1 MFENSNSILNFYS
14 VKQFQTIFRIYT
26 KILTPFLIFTFVL
39 GYMNII
45 LFESRILEPYLNFLF
60 IAIIS
65 SALIIVPYFLYILFI
80 EKKKKWI
87 LSFFIFVVIPFII
100 AYMIF
105 QQFFFSMMGA
115 YFPALFYGVYCLL
128 LKSAIDKW
136 VSQYYRLQA
145 KQEAEAEKAKENI
158 KINLPF

>member
-1 MFENSNSILNFYS
+1 MSENSKSILNFYS
-14 VKQFQTIFRIYT
+14 LKQFQTIFRIYT

-65 SALIIVPYFLYILFI
+65 SAIIIVPYFLYILFI

-105 QQFFFSMMGA
+105 KQFFFSMMGA
-115 YFPALFYGVYCLL
+115 YFPVLFYGVYCLL
-128 LKSAIDKW
+128 LKSEVDRW
-136 VSQYYRLQA
+136 LSRYYRLQA
-145 KQEAEAEKAKENI
+145 KQEAETEKAKEEV
-158 KINLPF
+158 KINSRF

>member
-1 MFENSNSILNFYS
+1 MFENSDSILNFYS

-26 KILTPFLIFTFVL
+26 NILTPFLIFTFVL

-65 SALIIVPYFLYILFI
+65 SAIIIVPYFLYILFI

-105 QQFFFSMMGA
+105 KQFFFSMMGA
-115 YFPALFYGVYCLL
+115 YFPVLFYGVYCLS

-136 VSQYYRLQA
+136 VSRYYRLQA

>member
-115 YFPALFYGVYCLL
+115 YFPVLFYGVYCLL
-128 LKSAIDKW
+128 LKSEVDRW
-136 VSQYYRLQA
+136 LSRYYRHQA
-145 KQEAEAEKAKENI
+145 KQEAETEKAKEEI
-158 KINLPF
+158 KINNPF

>member
-1 MFENSNSILNFYS
+1 MSENSDPILNFYS
-14 VKQFQTIFRIYT
+14 VKQFQSIFRIYI
-26 KILTPFLIFTFVL
+26 KILTPFLILTFVL
-39 GYMNII
+39 GYMNIR
-45 LFESRILEPYLNFLF
+45 LFESRILEPYLNLLF
-60 IAIIS
+60 ITIICSAI
-65 SALIIVPYFLYILFI
+65 IIVPYFLYILFI

-115 YFPALFYGVYCLL
+115 YFPLLFYGVYCLL

-136 VSQYYRLQA
+136 LSRYYRLQA